1 MTEPRA
7 EIKDSVRTYIA
18 REFLGGDD
26 PGSLSDSTP
35 LLSAGVLDSMATLK
49 LVSFLEDTYGIEFTP
64 SDIDPEHMESLE
76 AIAALVD
83 SKRRQAGVG

>member
-1 MTEPRA
+1 
-7 EIKDSVRTYIA
+7 
-18 REFLGGDD
+18 
-26 PGSLSDSTP
+26 
-35 LLSAGVLDSMATLK
+35 MATLK